1 MKLEQQFSKYLANLS
16 VLTMKL
22 HNLHWNVEGAM
33 FVPVH
38 EYTDGE
44 YNKFFER
51 MDEVAELFKMFG
63 HTPKSTLKEYLE
75 IATIVEEPTR
85 KFACN
90 EAMEIYLKDLEMMR
104 QDATELRNAA
114 DGEGWFSAV
123 ALLESHIED
132 YNKQIWFIKAMLA

>member
-1 MKLEQQFSKYLANLS
+1 MKLEQQFNQYLANIS

-22 HNLHWNVEGAM
+22 HNIHWNVEGKL
-33 FVPVH
+33 FVQVH

-44 YNKFFER
+44 YAKFFER

-85 KFACN
+85 KFEC
-90 EAMEIYLKDLEMMR
+90 EESFKIYLKDLEAMR
-104 QDATELRNAA
+104 EEATALRNAA
-114 DGEGWFSAV
+114 DEEGWFSAV
-123 ALLESHIED
+123 ALLEGHIDD
-132 YNKQIWFIKAMLA
+132 YNKQIWFLKASLA